1 MAAKPGQLARRITGQ
16 WTGLAL
22 AGAFAIAG
30 CVPTRFEEPAPRP
43 PAAVATPG
51 PRPAPAVVTTP
62 VPVPESGAPG
72 SAEPVPPPAA
82 VRPPPPVSAASQALL
97 SQSRGHQTA
106 GRYDQ
111 AAASIERALRIE
123 PRQPVL
129 WLELGNIRL
138 KEGDYAQAESL
149 GRKALSLSS
158 GDAELT
164 ARAEQLITAARKR

>member
-1 MAAKPGQLARRITGQ
+1 
-16 WTGLAL
+16 
-22 AGAFAIAG
+22 
-30 CVPTRFEEPAPRP
+30 
-43 PAAVATPG
+43 
-51 PRPAPAVVTTP
+51 VVTTP
-62 VPVPESGAPG
+62 VPEPETGAPG
-72 SAEPVPPPAA
+72 SVEPVPPPTA
-82 VRPPPPVSAASQALL
+82 VRPPPPVGAASQALL
-97 SQSRGHQTA
+97 AQSRGHQSA

-149 GRKALSLSS
+149 GRKALSLSG
-158 GDAELT
+158 GDTELT